1 MSGSFR
7 GCCKWILLWLGRAAI
22 ASTLFPSHSLPLCY
36 VLKQTLVFFCT
47 KTNSAKIHRFLN
59 TPPYPI
65 PNTKKRVNQTKC
77 FQNLIGLVVDKSWN
91 VILMRG
97 LYCCKSFFLSD
108 FVTVTLSLRF
118 NDVVVTANKFTFYD
132 CTAVKQLSGSMP
144 WVHTHTH
151 HFKLFFVSLPLSN
164 FPSRSHKNNNYVS
177 LFFSTI
183 SGFFHFCFYLSH
195 YFNSASLHFIQPLN
209 ICDSL
214 QGKAK
219 LKPFHWLTVKWWL
232 YWL

>member
-144 WVHTHTH
+144 WVHTHTS
-151 HFKLFFVSLPLSN
+151 F
-164 FPSRSHKNNNYVS
+164 
-177 LFFSTI
+177 
-183 SGFFHFCFYLSH
+183 
-195 YFNSASLHFIQPLN
+195 
-209 ICDSL
+209 
-214 QGKAK
+214 
-219 LKPFHWLTVKWWL
+219 
-232 YWL
+232 